1 MMDLVIIKKSLRMSV
16 IVVIL
21 VSANLIRITEHS
33 TIRAVEAVSFL
44 ALGTAIGVLL
54 VNFFLY
60 LKFKKSAS
68 ENNN

>member
-33 TIRAVEAVSFL
+33 TIRAV
-44 ALGTAIGVLL
+44 
-54 VNFFLY
+54 
-60 LKFKKSAS
+60 
-68 ENNN
+68 